1 MQLTQKRAVIFLMI
15 SLLLTTNSSYTSNP
29 HIDTIKALKK
39 AWKSSWVKAGAIAS
53 SSALAY
59 ALYTSHQHNQKLFW
73 GLISILS
80 ALTTG
85 ACGYLAYYSLNDDTQ
100 DSSENNDDS
109 QATLALDEDFF
120 DFPESELDNV
130 PKKQIEALM
139 PKKEIVSPV
148 VEPVEEVAV
157 PVEKTEPVKE
167 VVATTVEDVII
178 PVEKTEP
185 VAQVEE
191 AVVQTEDIIF
201 QTENVISQ
209 TEAVISQTEA
219 IISQTEAVVAQTEDV
234 ASTIENTNTE
244 QIVPVEEPSTI
255 E

>member
-39 AWKSSWVKAGAIAS
+39 AWKNSWVKAGAVAS

-85 ACGYLAYYSLNDDTQ
+85 ACGYLAYYSLDDDAQ
-100 DSSENNDDS
+100 DSTNDNDN
-109 QATLALDEDFF
+109 AAVLALDEDFF
-120 DFPESELDNV
+120 DFPESELDNI

-139 PKKEIVSPV
+139 PKKEIVAPAEKISAPV
-148 VEPVEEVAV
+148 TKIESVASLEE
-157 PVEKTEPVKE
+157 
-167 VVATTVEDVII
+167 TV
-178 PVEKTEP
+178 T
-185 VAQVEE
+185 
-191 AVVQTEDIIF
+191 QTEEIIS

-219 IISQTEAVVAQTEDV
+219 VVAQTEAIVSQTEDV
-234 ASTIENTNTE
+234 VIPVEKTE
-244 QIVPVEEPSTI
+244 QIISAEE
-255 E
+255 